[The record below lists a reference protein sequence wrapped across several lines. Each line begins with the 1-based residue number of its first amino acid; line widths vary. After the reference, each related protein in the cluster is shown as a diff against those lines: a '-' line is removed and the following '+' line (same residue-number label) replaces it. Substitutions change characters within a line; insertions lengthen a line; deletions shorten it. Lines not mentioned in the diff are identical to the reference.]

1 MPVALL
7 RRSGLSHPPIS
18 ALWGWV
24 QTLAGRA
31 ATDFLLPGTAL
42 VLSPH
47 HDDET
52 IGCGLLMAEKVSR
65 GMRVAVAV
73 ATDGRHGWHSPSP
86 QPAPDRIAEIRRREW
101 HRALDVLTVSRADR
115 FELGLPDG
123 ELCDHESELATR
135 IADLFRIVRPSQV
148 FVTKSADPHSDHRA
162 LARAAFRA
170 VAQVYESSSLGP
182 IGPPPEVFSYRV
194 YPTEG
199 LWSDGRPSGASTGT
213 AIVRFVHSVLG
224 VTARRALLFRAPA
237 SRPTK
242 AAAIDAYDSQSNLL
256 SGELRY
262 VWGSGVE
269 LYWPV
274 DGRSSE
280 QARGSSEDST

>member
-1 MPVALL
+1 VPVALL
-7 RRSGLSHPPIS
+7 RHAGLSHPPIS

-24 QTLAGRA
+24 QTLAGHS
-31 ATDFLLPGTAL
+31 ATDLLLPGTAL

-52 IGCGLLMAEKVSR
+52 IGCGLLMAEKVRR
-65 GMRVAVAV
+65 GTQVAVAV

-86 QPAPDRIAEIRRREW
+86 RPAPDHIAEIRRREW
-101 HRALDVLTVSRADR
+101 HCALDVLTVPRADR

-123 ELCDHESELATR
+123 ELSDQESELATR

-162 LARAAFRA
+162 LARAALHA
-170 VAQVYESSSLGP
+170 VAQVYEGSSAGP
-182 IGPPPEVFSYRV
+182 VGPRPEVFSYRV
-194 YPTEG
+194 YPAEG
-199 LWSDGRPSGASTGT
+199 LWSDGRPSGASTGA

-224 VTARRALLFRAPA
+224 VTARRPLVFRASE

-242 AAAIDAYDSQSNLL
+242 ASAISSYESQSTLL

-262 VWGSGVE
+262 VWASGVE
-269 LYWPV
+269 LYWRVEGHRP
-274 DGRSSE
+274 E
-280 QARGSSEDST
+280 EARGSIERSN